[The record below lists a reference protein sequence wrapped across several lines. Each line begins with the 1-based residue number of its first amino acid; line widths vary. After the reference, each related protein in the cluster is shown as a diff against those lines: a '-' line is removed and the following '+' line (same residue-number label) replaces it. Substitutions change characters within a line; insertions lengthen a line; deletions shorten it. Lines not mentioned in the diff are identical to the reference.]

1 MKAKVNFEKSHNAI
15 FVVVDGVRV
24 ARRGSPGSPQ
34 ARTWVSVEPGWE
46 VLDSD
51 EGIIVRQNGVVVS
64 PV

>member
-1 MKAKVNFEKSHNAI
+1 MAKVKIEKTNKDV

-24 ARRGSPGSPQ
+24 ARRGYPGSPQ

-51 EGIIVRQNGVVVS
+51 EGIIIRHNGVAVN
-64 PV
+64 